1 MSEVTVMEFLILI
14 FVILVGFY
22 SLKIILKLFWI
33 IVAPLANIGAML
45 IIMYLFSLAL
55 GKWDE
60 EI

>member
-1 MSEVTVMEFLILI
+1 MEFLILI

-55 GKWDE
+55 GK
-60 EI
+60 